1 MNDERMISLTELFNN
16 IYFLLAFCIVFPLIL
31 SVRMYPVIIYLAHE
45 KKLMDE
51 PEARSQHVKKTPTLG
66 GVGMFVS
73 FSLAMIILGIFVS
86 LTKTDLTQLLSILG
100 GTIILLF
107 LGIKDDLLVLSP
119 RKKFVGQI
127 FSAAIVILGT
137 DNRISSLYGIF
148 GIGELPYVVSILFTL
163 LVFVFL
169 INAYNL
175 IDGIDGLAASIAIIV
190 NTAFG
195 AYFIMNKEYLYVL
208 ICFVLIG
215 SLLGF
220 LRYNLS
226 SRKKL
231 FMGDSGSLFIG
242 FLLSFLA
249 IGFLNV
255 NGMEQTEY
263 AVANAPIMV
272 LAILAYPILDSL
284 RVIVIRI
291 SKGVSPFTADRNHIH
306 HKLLDKGFSHVK
318 ATLIVAICNIFVI
331 QIAFILSDLY
341 VNVQLFIITVILPL
355 VCLFP
360 FMIVKKEGKYT
371 IDIPKF

>member
-1 MNDERMISLTELFNN
+1 MISLTELFNN
-16 IYFLLAFCIVFPLIL
+16 IYFLLGFCIVFPLIL

-51 PEARSQHVKKTPTLG
+51 PEARSQHVTKTPTLG

-73 FSLAMIILGIFVS
+73 FSLALIILGIFVN
-86 LTKTDLTQLLSILG
+86 LTKTDLTQILSILG

-119 RKKFVGQI
+119 KKKFIGQI
-127 FSAAIVILGT
+127 FSASIVILGT
-137 DNRISSLYGIF
+137 DNRISSLYGIL
-148 GIGELPYVVSILFTL
+148 GIGELPYVISILFTL

-169 INAYNL
+169 INAFNL

-195 AYFIMNKEYLYVL
+195 AYFIMNKEYMYVL

-255 NGMEQTEY
+255 NGMEQTEF
-263 AVANAPIMV
+263 AVENAPIMV
-272 LAILAYPILDSL
+272 LAILAYPILDSM
-284 RVIVIRI
+284 RVIIVRMSRGI
-291 SKGVSPFTADRNHIH
+291 SPFTADRNHIH
-306 HKLLDKGFSHVK
+306 HKLLDKGLSHVK

-331 QIAFILSDLY
+331 QIAFVLSDLY